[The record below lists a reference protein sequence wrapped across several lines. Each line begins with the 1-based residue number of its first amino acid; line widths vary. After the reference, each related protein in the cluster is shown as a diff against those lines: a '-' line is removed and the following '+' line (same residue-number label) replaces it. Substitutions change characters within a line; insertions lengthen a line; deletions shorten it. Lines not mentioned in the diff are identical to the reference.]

1 MDEAISLE
9 NITKSFGNNLI
20 LEDLNLKIVYGE
32 VLCVSGRNG
41 SGKSTLI
48 RILSRLINPDSG
60 NFFFNGKPIHDS
72 KEFRKN
78 IGVLLDSNM
87 LYQDMTILEN
97 LKFSSSLYG
106 IKNPQKNINY
116 VSELLG
122 ISNYLK
128 SRVKELSRGFK
139 KRTELAKILLHQP
152 QIILLDE
159 PEINLDKATIETLK
173 DIIVQERKK
182 GASIVLC
189 THSEQ
194 FNEPIGQKFAYIK
207 DRKLILSKN
216 P

>member
-1 MDEAISLE
+1 MNEAISLE

-20 LEDLNLKIVYGE
+20 LEKLNLKIVYGE
-32 VLCVSGRNG
+32 VLCISGKNG

-48 RILSRLINPDSG
+48 RILSRLITTDSG
-60 NFFFNGKPIHDS
+60 DYFFNGKPIHDS
-72 KEFRKN
+72 KEFRKK

-116 VSELLG
+116 VSELFE
-122 ISNYLK
+122 ISNFLNSK
-128 SRVKELSRGFK
+128 VKELSRGFK
-139 KRTELAKILLHQP
+139 KRTELAKILLHKP
-152 QIILLDE
+152 QIIILDE

-182 GASIVLC
+182 GAAIILC

-194 FNEPIGQKFAYIK
+194 FDQSTIQKFAYIK